1 MAYAIEILNR
11 AREELADLP
20 RTEYAHVRDAILK
33 LKEDPRPAGSLKLT
47 GRPGWRIRSGNCRVI
62 YEIDDLVGKIT
73 VLHIGHR
80 RDVYR

>member
-11 AREELADLP
+11 ARKELADLP
-20 RTEYAHVRDAILK
+20 HSEYAHVRDAILK

-47 GRPGWRIRSGNCRVI
+47 GRPGWRIRSGNYRVI
-62 YEIDDLVGKIT
+62 YEIT